1 VKLGKVLAPICQ
13 AKLLLGNY
21 YDTPDFSLPIDAH
34 SETNSHPFGRER
46 FIRLTGKL
54 LVSLSREGLVMNIIA
69 WIVLG
74 LLAGAIAKAI
84 VPGQQGG
91 SWLSTMF
98 LGVIGAF
105 IGGTLHTFIQSG
117 NLQLAAPGLNIA
129 GVFISVLG
137 AIIAIVLYGVMFR
150 RNT

>member
-1 VKLGKVLAPICQ
+1 MLTKSIPLNVSLSIDIHYK
-13 AKLLLGNY
+13 AK
-21 YDTPDFSLPIDAH
+21 
-34 SETNSHPFGRER
+34 SHPFERER
-46 FIRLTGKL
+46 NIRLIGKL
-54 LVSLSREGLVMNIIA
+54 LMSLSRKGLIMNIIA

-74 LLAGAIAKAI
+74 LLSGAIAKAI

-129 GVFISVLG
+129 GVVVSVLG
-137 AIIAIVLYGVMFR
+137 AIIAIFLYGIMFR
-150 RNT
+150 RNI